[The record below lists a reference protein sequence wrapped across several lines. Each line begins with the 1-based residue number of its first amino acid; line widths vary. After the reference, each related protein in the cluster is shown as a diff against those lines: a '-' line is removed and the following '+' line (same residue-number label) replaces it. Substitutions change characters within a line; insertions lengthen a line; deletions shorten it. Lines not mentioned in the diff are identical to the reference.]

1 MLYIYTEEIGIVMED
16 FGTSPEISALSLI
29 TPQLE
34 KVIYKKNKNVFFLN
48 FFFKF

>member
-1 MLYIYTEEIGIVMED
+1 MLYIYTEGIGIVMED

-34 KVIYKKNKNVFFLN
+34 KVIYKKKQKRLFS
-48 FFFKF
+48 